1 MVSFELSEEIQAV
14 REAAS
19 RFAQKE
25 IFPRVAED
33 EKKHQF
39 QDNPAYI
46 QIMPC
51 FKRKSSVL
59 G

>member
-19 RFAQKE
+19 RFAQRE
-25 IFPRVAED
+25 ILQRIAED

-39 QDNPAYI
+39 QNGALHMKAI
-46 QIMPC
+46 K
-51 FKRKSSVL
+51 KR
-59 G
+59 